1 MCFLIINNI
10 MITKKI
16 AIVVLFL
23 VTSAVLAESH
33 ISVSES
39 WIRTAPPNA
48 PMLGGFVNINN
59 SSDKEIKLIQVNA
72 SGFKRIELHRTVDS
86 NGTMKM
92 MRQDYIPIPAHGL
105 TKLEPG
111 SWHIMFIGPDEVP
124 KEGDIVMFSLVFD
137 DGSKQMVHAL
147 VRKSMMMNHDH
158 NSMQMNHD

>member
-92 MRQDYIPIPAHGL
+92 MRQDYIPSGIIRPVHGRRI
-105 TKLEPG
+105 TA
-111 SWHIMFIGPDEVP
+111 SASIT
-124 KEGDIVMFSLVFD
+124 
-137 DGSKQMVHAL
+137 
-147 VRKSMMMNHDH
+147 
-158 NSMQMNHD
+158 